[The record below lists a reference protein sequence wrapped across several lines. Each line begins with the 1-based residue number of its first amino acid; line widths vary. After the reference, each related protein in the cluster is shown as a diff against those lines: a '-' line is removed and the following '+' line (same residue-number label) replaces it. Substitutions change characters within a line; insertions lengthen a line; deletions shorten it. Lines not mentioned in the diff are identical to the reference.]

1 MHANF
6 HDRTAATFP
15 GDATA
20 ATQPAA
26 ELPRPSRDRLQ
37 ITMSPYYGRPDFAAL
52 LNGPPR
58 RLDRVS
64 IADLLRNG
72 FVYPPHSI
80 YEDVKVVTSG
90 FNPSHDMH
98 GQPEFHYGFRD
109 INKSCEPRRDGLDW
123 VGEYHRLLCGALARS
138 CQDIASPWL
147 LQSGGKDSTPL
158 AIAASEV
165 RPETTCITY
174 LGGREEDEVASA
186 SFVARKLGLRHET
199 LTCDP
204 ARAYD
209 RYLGIVP
216 RMPLLTAD
224 FALLS
229 YVDLVTEIS
238 MAAGDGVID
247 GMGSDSY
254 FGLSVDRTHR
264 MLSNLARGW
273 KLPAFLS
280 TLPIVERNFPLC
292 YVLSTL
298 QMERIERTFPG
309 SRFTDN
315 EVDEL
320 FGGGAHAR
328 SISARSHQRLELYRD
343 ELASAKSV
351 DEWFAIAMSV
361 SGSAGGFAKGLLS
374 SSALSMQ
381 PAYPFCDS
389 ELRDW
394 VYREVPRD
402 LLVDPITRANK
413 VLVRDHIAT
422 RFEQLPYVSR
432 KGSFRFD
439 LRGLARSR
447 FEHVHA
453 YAREVRDVLPGAI
466 DWLERNRSR
475 LDNKYHASK
484 FYLLAVVM
492 PWIAHHGRGGR
503 AGAGDSAC

>member
-6 HDRTAATFP
+6 HDPEANAFP
-15 GDATA
+15 GG
-20 ATQPAA
+20 PAA
-26 ELPRPSRDRLQ
+26 APPELEPAPASGSPLQ
-37 ITMSPYYGRPDFAAL
+37 IRMSPYYGSTDFSPL
-52 LNGPPR
+52 RHGPR
-58 RLDRVS
+58 RPLDRVS

-72 FVYPPHSI
+72 FVYPPHSV
-80 YEDVKVVTSG
+80 YEDVKVVTFG
-90 FNPSHDMH
+90 FNPAQDMH
-98 GQPEFHYGFRD
+98 RRPEFHYRFREV
-109 INKSCEPRRDGLDW
+109 NKNRQQGQNDLDW
-123 VGEYHRLLCGALARS
+123 VGEYHRLLCAALDRS
-138 CQDIASPWL
+138 CHDIAAPWL

-209 RYLGIVP
+209 RYLAIVP

-229 YVDLVTEIS
+229 YVDLVTEI
-238 MAAGDGVID
+238 AASGGDGVID

-264 MLSNLARGW
+264 MLSSLARGW
-273 KLPAFLS
+273 KLPGFLA

-309 SRFTDN
+309 SRFTDD

-320 FGGGAHAR
+320 IGRPLAASSR
-328 SISARSHQRLELYRD
+328 QRLELYKD
-343 ELASAKSV
+343 ELASAHTV

-374 SSALSMQ
+374 SSALSMKA
-381 PAYPFCDS
+381 AYPFCDS

-394 VYREVPRD
+394 VYREVPSE

-422 RFEQLPYVSR
+422 RFEQLPYISR

-439 LRGLARSR
+439 LRGLASNR
-447 FEHVHA
+447 FDCVHDV
-453 YAREVRDVLPGAI
+453 ARDIRDILPGAAR
-466 DWLERNRSR
+466 WLERNRSR
-475 LDNKYHASK
+475 LDNKYYASK

-492 PWIAHHGRGGR
+492 PWMEHHGRGG
-503 AGAGDSAC
+503 

>member
-6 HDRTAATFP
+6 HDPAAAFS
-15 GDATA
+15 GDAPGMV
-20 ATQPAA
+20 PAA
-26 ELPRPSRDRLQ
+26 SEAVRPPRDRLQ
-37 ITMSPYYGRPDFAAL
+37 IAMSPYYGRPDFSAL
-52 LNGPPR
+52 AQGPRR

-64 IADLLRNG
+64 VADLLRNG
-72 FVYPPHSI
+72 FVYPPHSM
-80 YEDVKVVTSG
+80 YEDVKVVTFG
-90 FNPSHDMH
+90 FNPMQDMH
-98 GQPEFHYGFRD
+98 ERPEFHYRFRD
-109 INKSCEPRRDGLDW
+109 ISKGHQPRHAGLDW

-138 CQDIASPWL
+138 CRDIESPWL

-186 SFVARKLGLRHET
+186 SFVARRLGLRHET
-199 LTCDP
+199 LICDP

-209 RYLGIVP
+209 RYVDIVP

-229 YVDLVTEIS
+229 YVDLATEIS
-238 MAAGDGVID
+238 RSGGDGVID

-254 FGLSVDRTHR
+254 FGLSIDRTHR
-264 MLSNLARGW
+264 LLSSLARGW

-280 TLPIVERNFPLC
+280 NLPFVERNFPLC
-292 YVLSTL
+292 YLLSTL

-309 SRFTDN
+309 SRFTDQ
-315 EVDEL
+315 EVNEL
-320 FGGGAHAR
+320 FGR
-328 SISARSHQRLELYRD
+328 DLSVRSHQRLEIFKD
-343 ELASAKSV
+343 ELASARSI

-374 SSALSMQ
+374 SSALSIQ
-381 PAYPFCDS
+381 LSYPFCDS
-389 ELRDW
+389 DLRDW
-394 VYREVPRD
+394 VYREVPRE

-422 RFEQLPYVSR
+422 RFEHLPYVSR

-439 LRGLARSR
+439 LRGLAHSR
-447 FEHVHA
+447 FDRVHGF
-453 YAREVRDVLPGAI
+453 AREVRDVLPGAT
-466 DWLERNRSR
+466 DWLERNRFR

-492 PWIAHHGRGGR
+492 PWIEHHGRGG
-503 AGAGDSAC
+503 

>member
-6 HDRTAATFP
+6 HDPAAAFP
-15 GDATA
+15 GEP
-20 ATQPAA
+20 PAA
-26 ELPRPSRDRLQ
+26 AQAGSELERPVRDRLQ
-37 ITMSPYYGRPDFAAL
+37 IPMSPYYGRPDFSAL
-52 LNGPPR
+52 QRGPRR

-72 FVYPPHSI
+72 FVYPPHSV
-80 YEDVKVVTSG
+80 YEDVKVVTFG
-90 FNPSHDMH
+90 FNPLQDMH
-98 GQPEFHYGFRD
+98 ERPEFHYRFRD
-109 INKSCEPRRDGLDW
+109 INKIPEPRRDGLDW
-123 VGEYHRLLCGALARS
+123 VAEYHRLLCGALARS

-209 RYLGIVP
+209 RYLAIVP

-238 MAAGDGVID
+238 KSGGDGVID

-264 MLSNLARGW
+264 LLSILARGW

-309 SRFTDN
+309 SRFTDH
-315 EVDEL
+315 EVNEL
-320 FGGGAHAR
+320 FGRDLAAR
-328 SISARSHQRLELYRD
+328 SRQRLELYKD
-343 ELASAKSV
+343 ELSSAQTI

-374 SSALSMQ
+374 SSALSIR
-381 PAYPFCDS
+381 PAYPFCDND
-389 ELRDW
+389 LRDW
-394 VYREVPRD
+394 VFREVPRE

-422 RFEQLPYVSR
+422 RFEQLPYVAR

-439 LRGLARSR
+439 LRGLANSR
-447 FEHVHA
+447 FEQVHA
-453 YAREVRDVLPGAI
+453 FADGVRDVLPGAVQ
-466 DWLERNRSR
+466 WLERNRNR

-492 PWIAHHGRGGR
+492 PWIEHHGRGG
-503 AGAGDSAC
+503 

>member
-6 HDRTAATFP
+6 HDPAAALFA
-15 GDATA
+15 GDAA
-20 ATQPAA
+20 AAPTESA
-26 ELPRPSRDRLQ
+26 PRSARPRLQ
-37 ITMSPYYGRPDFAAL
+37 ITMSPYYGRPDFSAIEED
-52 LNGPPR
+52 PR
-58 RLDRVS
+58 RPLDRIS
-64 IADLLRNG
+64 LADLLRNG
-72 FVYPPHSI
+72 FVYPPHSV
-80 YEDVKVVTSG
+80 YEDVKVVTYG
-90 FNPSHDMH
+90 FSPLQDMH
-98 GQPEFHYGFRD
+98 ERPEFRYRFRD
-109 INKSCEPRRDGLDW
+109 VDKSRKPASGDLDW
-123 VGEYHRLLCGALARS
+123 VGQYHRRLCEALARS
-138 CQDIASPWL
+138 CHDIRSPWL

-158 AIAASEV
+158 AIAAAET

-186 SFVARKLGLRHET
+186 SFVARRLGLRHET
-199 LTCDP
+199 LACDP

-209 RYLGIVP
+209 RYLAIVP

-238 MAAGDGVID
+238 LAGGDGVID

-264 MLSNLARGW
+264 MLSSLARGW
-273 KLPAFLS
+273 KLPGFLS
-280 TLPIVERNFPLC
+280 TLPLVERNFPLC

-309 SRFTDN
+309 SRFTDL
-315 EVDEL
+315 EVDGL
-320 FGGGAHAR
+320 FGRDIAGRSRAR
-328 SISARSHQRLELYRD
+328 LALYQD
-343 ELASAKSV
+343 ELESAQTV

-361 SGSAGGFAKGLLS
+361 AGSAGGFAKGLLTS
-374 SSALSMQ
+374 AALSMR
-381 PAYPFCDS
+381 PAYPFCDN

-394 VYREVPRD
+394 VYREVPRE

-422 RFEQLPYVSR
+422 RFNELPYVSR

-439 LRGLARSR
+439 LCGLARTR
-447 FEHVHA
+447 FDDVYERAKRV
-453 YAREVRDVLPGAI
+453 REILPGAMQ
-466 DWLERNRSR
+466 WLERNRHR

-492 PWIAHHGRGGR
+492 PWVEHHGGGN
-503 AGAGDSAC
+503 

>member
-6 HDRTAATFP
+6 HEPGVAAFP
-15 GDATA
+15 GEA
-20 ATQPAA
+20 AAVPVPEPKPA
-26 ELPRPSRDRLQ
+26 RPLGQRIQ
-37 ITMSPYYGRPDFAAL
+37 ITMSPYYGRPDFSEL
-52 LNGPPR
+52 LQGLPR

-64 IADLLRNG
+64 VADLLRNG
-72 FVYPPHSI
+72 FVYPPHSV
-80 YEDVKVVTSG
+80 YEDVKVVTYG
-90 FNPSHDMH
+90 FSPLQDMH
-98 GQPEFHYGFRD
+98 EQPEFRYRFRD
-109 INKSCEPRRDGLDW
+109 INRCRQPRHDNHDW
-123 VGEYHRLLCGALARS
+123 VGQYHRLLCGALARS
-138 CQDIASPWL
+138 CNDIRSPWL

-174 LGGREEDEVASA
+174 LGGTEEDEVASA
-186 SFVARKLGLRHET
+186 SYVARRLGLRHET
-199 LTCDP
+199 LICDP

-209 RYLGIVP
+209 RYLAIVP

-229 YVDLVTEIS
+229 YIDLVTEIS
-238 MAAGDGVID
+238 NSGGDGVID

-264 MLSNLARGW
+264 VLSSLARGW
-273 KLPAFLS
+273 KLPRFLS
-280 TLPIVERNFPLC
+280 TLPLVENSFALC
-292 YVLSTL
+292 YLLSTL
-298 QMERIERTFPG
+298 QMGRIERTFPG
-309 SRFTDN
+309 SRFTDD

-320 FGGGAHAR
+320 FGRG
-328 SISARSHQRLELYRD
+328 ISAQSRKRLDLYQD
-343 ELASAKSV
+343 ELASAYTV

-361 SGSAGGFAKGLLS
+361 ACSAAGFAKGLLS

-389 ELRDW
+389 DLRDW
-394 VYREVPRD
+394 VYREVPRE

-422 RFEQLPYVSR
+422 RFEKLPYVSR

-439 LRGLARSR
+439 LRGLARMR
-447 FEHVHA
+447 FDHVHSIA
-453 YAREVRDVLPGAI
+453 LNVRDVLPGAVR
-466 DWLERNRSR
+466 WLERNRGR

-492 PWIAHHGRGGR
+492 PWIDHHGGK
-503 AGAGDSAC
+503 D

>member
-6 HDRTAATFP
+6 HD
-15 GDATA
+15 
-20 ATQPAA
+20 PAIGFSGEA
-26 ELPRPSRDRLQ
+26 SAVPPSAVDPPRSTRPRLQ
-37 ITMSPYYGRPDFAAL
+37 ITMSPYYGRPDFSTL
-52 LNGPPR
+52 EYGPKR
-58 RLDRVS
+58 RIDRVS
-64 IADLLRNG
+64 VADLLRNG
-72 FVYPPHSI
+72 FVYPPHSV
-80 YEDVKVVTSG
+80 YEDVKVVTFG
-90 FNPSHDMH
+90 FSPLQDMH
-98 GQPEFHYGFRD
+98 NQPEFRYRFRD
-109 INKSCEPRRDGLDW
+109 VNKNRASRRDDQDW

-138 CQDIASPWL
+138 CSDIRAPWL

-174 LGGREEDEVASA
+174 LGGTEEDEVASA
-186 SFVARKLGLRHET
+186 SYVARKLGLRHET
-199 LTCDP
+199 LICDP

-209 RYLGIVP
+209 RYLAIVP

-229 YVDLVTEIS
+229 YVDLVTEIAKS
-238 MAAGDGVID
+238 GGDGVID

-264 MLSNLARGW
+264 MLSSLARGW
-273 KLPAFLS
+273 RLPAFLGG
-280 TLPIVERNFPLC
+280 LPFVERNFALC

-298 QMERIERTFPG
+298 QMERIERAFPG
-309 SRFTDN
+309 SRFTDQ

-320 FGGGAHAR
+320 FGR
-328 SISARSHQRLELYRD
+328 SIAEHSRNRLDLYQD
-343 ELASAKSV
+343 ELESAHTV

-361 SGSAGGFAKGLLS
+361 AGSAGGFAKGLLS
-374 SSALSMQ
+374 SSALGMR
-381 PAYPFCDS
+381 PAYPFCDND
-389 ELRDW
+389 LRDW
-394 VYREVPRD
+394 VYREVPRE

-422 RFEQLPYVSR
+422 RFDQLPYVAR

-439 LRGLARSR
+439 LCGLARQR
-447 FEHVHA
+447 FDHVYEIA
-453 YAREVRDVLPGAI
+453 GRVRDLLPGAAQ
-466 DWLERNRSR
+466 WLETNRHR

-492 PWIAHHGRGGR
+492 PWIEQHGGGV
-503 AGAGDSAC
+503 

>member
-6 HDRTAATFP
+6 HDPAAAAAFP
-15 GDATA
+15 GEAPVIPVSA
-20 ATQPAA
+20 SGSA
-26 ELPRPSRDRLQ
+26 RPSRRRIQ
-37 ITMSPYYGRPDFAAL
+37 ITMSPYYGRPDFSAL
-52 LNGPPR
+52 QGER
-58 RLDRVS
+58 MDLDRVS

-72 FVYPPHSI
+72 FVYPPHSV
-80 YEDVKVVTSG
+80 YEDVKVVTYG
-90 FNPSHDMH
+90 FNPLHDMH
-98 GQPEFHYGFRD
+98 ERPEFRYRFRD
-109 INKSCEPRRDGLDW
+109 INRSGNRRHEGNDW
-123 VGEYHRLLCGALARS
+123 VGQYHRLLCGALARS
-138 CQDIASPWL
+138 CHDIRSPWL

-186 SFVARKLGLRHET
+186 SYVARRLGLRHET

-209 RYLGIVP
+209 RYLAIVP

-229 YVDLVTEIS
+229 YIDLVTEIS
-238 MAAGDGVID
+238 ISGGDGVID

-254 FGLSVDRTHR
+254 FGVSVDGTHR
-264 MLSNLARGW
+264 MLSTLARGW
-273 KLPAFLS
+273 KLPRFLS
-280 TLPIVERNFPLC
+280 TLPFVESSFMLS

-309 SRFTDN
+309 SRFTDE

-320 FGGGAHAR
+320 FGR
-328 SISARSHQRLELYRD
+328 EISTLSRQRLELYQD
-343 ELASAKSV
+343 ELASAYTV

-361 SGSAGGFAKGLLS
+361 AGSAAGFAKGLLS
-374 SSALSMQ
+374 SSALSIR

-389 ELRDW
+389 DLRDW
-394 VYREVPRD
+394 VFREVPRE

-422 RFEQLPYVSR
+422 HFDALPYVSR

-439 LRGLARSR
+439 LRGLARTR
-447 FEHVHA
+447 FDQVHG
-453 YAREVRDVLPGAI
+453 YARRVHDLLPGALP
-466 DWLERNRSR
+466 WLERNRDR

-492 PWIAHHGRGGR
+492 PWIDHHGR
-503 AGAGDSAC
+503 